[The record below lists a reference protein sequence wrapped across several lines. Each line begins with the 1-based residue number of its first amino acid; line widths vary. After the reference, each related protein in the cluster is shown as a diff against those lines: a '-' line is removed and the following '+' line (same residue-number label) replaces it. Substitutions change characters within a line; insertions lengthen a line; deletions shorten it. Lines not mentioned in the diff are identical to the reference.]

1 MKFALALVLFSGK
14 FGAPP
19 ERALEDPWF
28 GRDKLYHF
36 VGSAVIQGA
45 GHALGR
51 SVGLDYRE
59 AAWTAAGITL
69 TAGVAKELYDRADG
83 RFFSWRD
90 LTADAAGAAAGAVV
104 VRQMDR

>member
-19 ERALEDPWF
+19 ERAPEDPWF

-45 GHALGR
+45 GHAIGR
-51 SVGLDYRE
+51 SAGLDYRE
-59 AAWTAAGITL
+59 AAWTAAGLTL
-69 TAGVAKELYDRADG
+69 TAGVGKELYDRADG
-83 RFFSWRD
+83 RFFSWKD
-90 LTADAAGAAAGAVV
+90 LTADIAGGGVGAVI
-104 VRQMDR
+104 VRQTRD